1 MVKAIE
7 ATSGKIVWE
16 FKEQG
21 SSNASIL
28 TTSTN
33 LLFTGTRDGWF
44 YALNSTTGEL
54 LYRFQTGGQIHG
66 GVVTF
71 LVDGKQHI
79 AVASG
84 MGLFVF
90 AI

>member
-1 MVKAIE
+1 
-7 ATSGKIVWE
+7 VWE

-21 SSNASIL
+21 SSNAAIL

-44 YALNSTTGEL
+44 YALDSSNGKP
-54 LYRFQTGGQIHG
+54 LYRFQTGGMIHG
-66 GVVTF
+66 GPVTYV
-71 LVDGKQHI
+71 VDGKQHI
-79 AVASG
+79 AVACG

-90 AI
+90 AL